1 MVTREDEENMK
12 KELKKMEEEN
22 AKEIEEIE
30 ITEQDELQDKLLEKY
45 SETQLQKLREL
56 GLKDTKLLVMTAK
69 DTPFNDFNLSGR
81 RNISDI
87 LDAQNKFYATL
98 INEFKKDWD
107 KAHIKD
113 KMDEFEYNITI
124 KRDLKNLDHH
134 GFQYNG
140 TDPTDLGEWSK
151 NKQNSF
157 ERKKILVLKQFFDQQ
172 KEF

>member
-30 ITEQDELQDKLLEKY
+30 ITEQDELQEKLLEKY

-56 GLKDTKLLVMTAK
+56 GLKDTKLLIMTAK
-69 DTPFNDFNLSGR
+69 DTPFNNFDLTGR
-81 RNISDI
+81 RNIQDI
-87 LDAQNKFYATL
+87 LEAQSKFYQNL
-98 INEFKKDWD
+98 INEYKKDWD
-107 KAHIKD
+107 KNNKE

-124 KRDLKNLDHH
+124 KRDLKNLDHS

-157 ERKKILVLKQFFDQQ
+157 ERKKVLILK
-172 KEF
+172 